1 MVERRVLQL
10 ACGSP
15 FLLHGRFAFQTKGL
29 VFLGLEYMTCGDF
42 DQFLQQKGQLDIA
55 SARFYAAELVCGIQH
70 LHSKGIV
77 HRDLKPA
84 NILMVETGHIK
95 IADFGLALENM
106 YGDQTDSE
114 YAGTPLFMPP
124 EMLAGEQYD
133 AGVDWYALG
142 IIINIMIT
150 SKFRYDPK
158 QFKAT
163 SKVAK
168 NIIAML
174 LTENRYMRL
183 GVNGNIRAHRFFQ
196 HIHWDLV
203 ETLRMQ
209 PPHKPHPKKTES
221 TLRPFN
227 LQEMEEAEAQ
237 EAISAN
243 HQAMP
248 SGFSFR
254 NISWN
259 P

>member
-1 MVERRVLQL
+1 MWDGCDVVLAEDKITHQQVAIKVISKRDLLAQGLERSMVERRVLQL

-15 FLLHGRFAFQTKGL
+15 FLLHG
-29 VFLGLEYMTCGDF
+29 
-42 DQFLQQKGQLDIA
+42 
-55 SARFYAAELVCGIQH
+55 RFYAAELVCGIQH